1 MEGEG
6 MAALPQDVTYDGV
19 DVEFLRRKY
28 TEERAKRLNPKGNSQ
43 YVEVTGDFS
52 RYIDDPYVDGPLV
65 RDAVDETVEALVNGG
80 GFGGLLAEAELHKI
94 GVPSLTI
101 VEKAGASGGTRYWQL
116 HHGAQ

>member
-65 RDAVDETVEALVNGG
+65 RDAVDETVEAFVIGG
-80 GFGGLLAEAELHKI
+80 GFGGLLAAAELHKI
-94 GVPSLTI
+94 GEIGRAHVCTPVTNAHL
-101 VEKAGASGGTRYWQL
+101 VCRLLLEKKN
-116 HHGAQ
+116 

>member
-65 RDAVDETVEALVNGG
+65 RDAVAETVEALVIGG
-80 GFGGLLAEAELHKI
+80 GFGGLLAAAELPKI
-94 GVPSLTI
+94 GVDAIRI
-101 VEKAGASGGTRYWQL
+101 VGKAVEFEIGRAS
-116 HHGAQ
+116 